1 MLVTM
6 FSRLLAFVVSLA
18 SMALVVVAFWPQL
31 LGWQRSS
38 PWLFIVAPRGFALGV
53 AVLALIILIVLSRYG
68 RPLRRVL
75 MAGGSWLLVFAV
87 ATGVLLSFRGLGT
100 PMPPAPAAADTSTL
114 RVLTWNTMGD
124 APAPAAIA
132 QVALESG
139 AQIVSLPE
147 TTAATA
153 QDVTRILRQAGVDMQ
168 TFTIAFNEVYRA
180 HSTSLLVARSLGTYR
195 VQEGVAQTSVSPTIV
210 AVSSDGGPAIVATH
224 VVSPSQLTMTQWR
237 SDLEMLAEV
246 CKEPDVILAG
256 DLNATVDNMQ
266 GLGTKNLGNCVD
278 ASLATGGAALGTW
291 PTWLPALAG
300 TPIDHV
306 MATPEW
312 RFTGST
318 VLTNVDGAGRD
329 HRPVLAQLT
338 RVG

>member
-1 MLVTM
+1 M

-18 SMALVVVAFWPQL
+18 SMAFVVSAFWPQL

-38 PWLFIVAPRGFALGV
+38 PWSFMVAPRGFALGV
-53 AVLALIILIVLSRYG
+53 AVLGLIVLVVLSRFG

-100 PMPPAPAAADTSTL
+100 PMPPAPAATDTTTL

-132 QVALESG
+132 QVALDSE

-153 QDVTRILRQAGVDMQ
+153 QDVARILRQAGVDMQ
-168 TFTIAFNEVYRA
+168 TLTVAYNQIYRA

-195 VQEGVAQTSVSPTIV
+195 VQEGAGQTSVSPTIV
-210 AVSSDGGPAIVATH
+210 AVSRDGGPAIVAAH
-224 VVSPSQLTMTQWR
+224 VVAPSQLTMAQWR
-237 SDLEMLAEV
+237 ADLEILAAL
-246 CKEPDVILAG
+246 CKEPNVILAG

-266 GLGTKNLGNCVD
+266 GLGAKNLGNCVD
-278 ASLATGGAALGTW
+278 AALATGGAALGTW
-291 PTWLPALAG
+291 PAWLPALAG

-312 RFTGST
+312 RITGST
-318 VLTNVDGAGRD
+318 VLTNVDGAGSD

>member
-18 SMALVVVAFWPQL
+18 SMILVVIAFWPQL

-38 PWLFIVAPRGFALGV
+38 PWLFLVAPRGLALGL
-53 AVLALIILIVLSRYG
+53 AVLALIVLVIVGRYG

-75 MAGGSWLLVFAV
+75 MAAGSWFLVFAI
-87 ATGVLLSFRGLGT
+87 ATGVLLSFRGLGE
-100 PMPPAPAAADTSTL
+100 PMPTAPVATDTTTL

-153 QDVTRILRQAGVDMQ
+153 RDVARILRQAGIDMQ
-168 TFTIAFNEVYRA
+168 TLTVAYNEVYKA
-180 HSTSLLVARSLGTYR
+180 HSTSVLIARSLGSYR
-195 VQEGVAQTSVSPTIV
+195 IQEGVGQTSVSPTIV
-210 AVSSDGGPAIVATH
+210 AVSSDGGPIIVATH
-224 VVSPSQLTMTQWR
+224 VVAPSAVTLAKWR
-237 SDLEMLAEV
+237 ADLEVLAAV
-246 CKEPDVILAG
+246 CQEPNVILAG

-266 GLGTKNLGNCVD
+266 GLGAKNLGNCVD
-278 ASLATGGAALGTW
+278 AALATGGAAIGTW

-312 RFTGST
+312 RITGST
-318 VLTNVDGAGRD
+318 VVTNVDGAGSD

-338 RVG
+338 WAG